1 MSLPVVVVRATPGIN
16 CTASFC
22 KLFLTTV
29 AGIAVLSESFLSES
43 NESVIFL
50 ETADTVAESFL
61 TEAVPGESLT
71 TEAFPPESFFNAS
84 CCAELF
90 ATGVFFCESGH
101 SAEHRGD
108 PHGHCGAALR
118 GGFSHQAHGQHLCH
132 GQNRRCN
139 DL

>member
-61 TEAVPGESLT
+61 TEAVPSESLT

-84 CCAELF
+84 CCVELF
-90 ATGVFFCESGH
+90 ATGIFFCESGLTE
-101 SAEHRGD
+101 SLGIGTICLDAGVSFAFCRLPVSCEKTAG
-108 PHGHCGAALR
+108 
-118 GGFSHQAHGQHLCH
+118 
-132 GQNRRCN
+132 
-139 DL
+139 